1 MNVDWMEWMIMSFFG
16 NKKDRALVD
25 LKQLRKD
32 YREGHT
38 AMGHPERG
46 YYITNWRGMQSLQAF
61 STSESVLLWAGD
73 RNDRNVR
80 EVQIQNGGS
89 DYEMR
94 AWTDRRY
101 IDMLNTE
108 LYEMDEGVDVNRTYW
123 DRLDSQVYESIINNI
138 YNGELDKEALLDTA
152 TSTHHD
158 VDYMRQHVTLAFKH
172 DVLRAKDGDTD
183 LHARAAGH
191 AYLTDLAANARSVD
205 FDYGPYTPERD
216 SSLGERYENLTED
229 QWLASAE
236 RSYLGYILDDFDGT
250 TSTTVQLD
258 DAKEVFTEFVENSR
272 TQVFGQRAQEWYD
285 MVDIMIDKDVVF
297 MVGAEPEPEI
307 GLGMR
312 YQNDVHDALDLDVAT
327 DLDLSFNQPVTFNLD
342 SGGYIAEEEDNG
354 FEP

>member
-1 MNVDWMEWMIMSFFG
+1 MNVDWMEWMIMSFFDI
-16 NKKDRALVD
+16 NKDRALVD

-89 DYEMR
+89 DYEMK

-101 IDMLNTE
+101 IDMLNSS
-108 LYEMDEGVDVNRTYW
+108 LYNMDEGLDVNRTYW
-123 DRLDSQVYESIINNI
+123 DRLDSQVYEKIIDTI
-138 YNGELDKEALLDTA
+138 YNGELDKEAFLDTA
-152 TSTHHD
+152 TTIHPE
-158 VDYMRQHVTLAFKH
+158 VDHMRQHVTTAFKY

-183 LHARAAGH
+183 LHARAAGQ
-191 AYLTDLAANARSVD
+191 AYLTELAANARSVD
-205 FDYGPYTPERD
+205 FDYGPYTPKRD
-216 SSLGERYENLTED
+216 SSLGERYEHLTED
-229 QWLASAE
+229 QWLSNAE
-236 RSYLGYILDDFDGT
+236 RSYLEYIIDDYDNT
-250 TSTTVQLD
+250 TSTTLQLN
-258 DAKEVFTEFVENSR
+258 DAKEVLQDFVENSR
-272 TQVFGQRAQEWYD
+272 IQEFGHRAQEWYD

-297 MVGAEPEPEI
+297 MMGAEPEPEL

-312 YQNDVHDALDLDVAT
+312 YQNDVHDALDLDLAT
-327 DLDLSFNQPVTFNLD
+327 DLDLSFNQPVTYNVD
-342 SGGYIAEEEDNG
+342 SGEYVSEEEDNG